1 MLEGKRTYIVAVGA
15 IVAAAVSY
23 LLGDA
28 DLATAVNNAL
38 LGAGLGTLR
47 MAAK

>member
-1 MLEGKRTYIVAVGA
+1 MLEGKRTYIVAFGA
-15 IVAAAVSY
+15 IVAAVVSY
-23 LLGDA
+23 MLGDT

>member
-15 IVAAAVSY
+15 IVAAIVSFMA
-23 LLGDA
+23 GDA

-38 LGAGLGTLR
+38 LGAGLATLR
-47 MAAK
+47 LATK